1 MLPQDDLC
9 RLPDSAEMSM
19 KRLKRLEHVAVTQV
33 PGGHAPAEHGAVV
46 LLRILDQPRILLG
59 EKQLVLG
66 YASVHARVFAS
77 LALQLDQLFEHLPLA

>member
-1 MLPQDDLC
+1 MPT
-9 RLPDSAEMSM
+9 EMTIE
-19 KRLKRLEHVAVTQV
+19 RFERLEHVAVAQV
-33 PGGHAPAEHGAVV
+33 PGGHAPAKHGAVV
-46 LLRILDQPRILLG
+46 LFRVLDQPRVLLG